1 MSALLGPLVNA
12 VAIVV
17 CGLVGCFLMRGIPA
31 RFEEIFK
38 KAIGLSVIL
47 IGIKGALDC
56 QRMLLC
62 IMSMV
67 LGSALGELIGIDAL
81 MNRVGQLAENRIG
94 KNPNGEG
101 HNFAK
106 AFVSTTILYCGGSMA
121 TVGSLQSG
129 LLGNHEILFAKSILD
144 GTTSIVFGAT
154 MGIGVMFSAIPVF
167 IYQAGIA
174 MLSILLKDFLTPDI
188 IREMS
193 AVGNLIV
200 AGIGFNFLE
209 IKEIKVANF
218 IPAIF
223 IPVVYMIIE
232 GRILHFF

>member
-1 MSALLGPLVNA
+1 MSGLLGPSVNA
-12 VAIVV
+12 IAIVV

-31 RFEEIFK
+31 RFEEIFR
-38 KAIGLSVIL
+38 KAIGLSVVL

-67 LGSALGELIGIDAL
+67 IGSALGELIGIDAY
-81 MNRVGQLAENRIG
+81 MNRIG
-94 KNPNGEG
+94 QWAESRFVKNSGGEG

-129 LLGNHEILFAKSILD
+129 LLGNNEILFAKSILD

-154 MGIGVMFSAIPVF
+154 IGIGVVFSAVPVF

-174 MLSILLKDFLTPDI
+174 MASILVKDLLTHDI

-223 IPVVYMIIE
+223 IPVIYMIIE
-232 GRILHFF
+232 GRVLHFF

>member
-1 MSALLGPLVNA
+1 
-12 VAIVV
+12 
-17 CGLVGCFLMRGIPA
+17 
-31 RFEEIFK
+31 
-38 KAIGLSVIL
+38 
-47 IGIKGALDC
+47 
-56 QRMLLC
+56 MLLC
-62 IMSMV
+62 IISMV
-67 LGSALGELIGIDAL
+67 LGSALGELIGIDAF
-81 MNRVGQLAENRIG
+81 MNRVGQWAESRLG
-94 KNPNGEG
+94 KNTSGEG
-101 HNFAK
+101 HSFAK
-106 AFVSTTILYCGGSMA
+106 AFVSTTILFCGGSMA

-129 LLGNHEILFAKSILD
+129 LLNNHEILFAKSVLD
-144 GTTSIVFGAT
+144 GTTSIIFGAT
-154 MGIGVMFSAIPVF
+154 MGIGVIFSAITVF

-174 MLSILLKDFLTPDI
+174 MLSLLVKDFLTTDI

-232 GRILHFF
+232 ARILHFF

>member
-1 MSALLGPLVNA
+1 MLGPSVNA
-12 VAIVV
+12 IAIVV
-17 CGLVGCFLMRGIPA
+17 CALVGCFLMRGIPA
-31 RFEEIFK
+31 RFEETFR
-38 KAIGLSVIL
+38 KAVGLSVIL
-47 IGIKGALDC
+47 IGIKGALES

-81 MNRVGQLAENRIG
+81 MNRVGKWAESRLG
-94 KNPNGEG
+94 KNSGGEG

-106 AFVSTTILYCGGSMA
+106 AFVSTTILFCGGSMA
-121 TVGSLQSG
+121 TVGSMQSG
-129 LLGNHEILFAKSILD
+129 LLGNHEVLFAKSILD
-144 GTTSIVFGAT
+144 GATSIIFGAT
-154 MGIGVMFSAIPVF
+154 MGVGVIFSAIPVF
-167 IYQAGIA
+167 VYQAGIA
-174 MLSILLKDFLTPDI
+174 MASILVKDYLTADI

-218 IPAIF
+218 VPAIF
-223 IPVVYMIIE
+223 IPLVYIIIE
-232 GRILHFF
+232 GLIKA

>member
-1 MSALLGPLVNA
+1 MSGLLGPSVNA
-12 VAIVV
+12 IAIVV

-31 RFEEIFK
+31 RFEEIFR
-38 KAIGLSVIL
+38 KAIGLSVVL

-67 LGSALGELIGIDAL
+67 IGSALGELIGIDAF
-81 MNRVGQLAENRIG
+81 MNRIG
-94 KNPNGEG
+94 QWAESRISKNPNGEG

-121 TVGSLQSG
+121 TVGALQSG
-129 LLGNHEILFAKSILD
+129 LLGNHEVLFAKSILD

-154 MGIGVMFSAIPVF
+154 MGIGVVFSAIPVF
-167 IYQAGIA
+167 IYQSCIA
-174 MLSILLKDFLTPDI
+174 LLSILVKDLLTPDI

-223 IPVVYMIIE
+223 VPVVYMIIE
-232 GRILHFF
+232 ARILHFF

>member
-1 MSALLGPLVNA
+1 MSGLLGPSVNA
-12 VAIVV
+12 IAIVV

-31 RFEEIFK
+31 RFEEIFR
-38 KAIGLSVIL
+38 KAIGLSVVL

-67 LGSALGELIGIDAL
+67 IGSALGELIGIDAF
-81 MNRVGQLAENRIG
+81 MNRIG
-94 KNPNGEG
+94 QWAERRFVKNSGGEG
-101 HNFAK
+101 HSFAK

-129 LLGNHEILFAKSILD
+129 LLGNNEILFAKSILD
-144 GTTSIVFGAT
+144 GTTSIVFSAT
-154 MGIGVMFSAIPVF
+154 MGIGVVFSAIPVF

-174 MLSILLKDFLTPDI
+174 MASILVKDLLTPDI

>member
-1 MSALLGPLVNA
+1 MSGLLGPSVNA
-12 VAIVV
+12 IAIVV
-17 CGLVGCFLMRGIPA
+17 CAMVGCFLMRGIPA
-31 RFEEIFK
+31 RFEEIFR

-67 LGSALGELIGIDAL
+67 LGSALGELIGIDAF
-81 MNRVGQLAENRIG
+81 MNRIG
-94 KNPNGEG
+94 QWAESKLGKNSNGEG

-106 AFVSTTILYCGGSMA
+106 AFVSTTILFCGGSMA

-144 GTTSIVFGAT
+144 GATSIVFGAT
-154 MGIGVMFSAIPVF
+154 MGIGVIFSAIPVF

-174 MLSILLKDFLTPDI
+174 MLSILVKDFLTPDI

-200 AGIGFNFLE
+200 AGIGFNFLD

>member
-1 MSALLGPLVNA
+1 MSGLLGPSVNA

-17 CGLVGCFLMRGIPA
+17 CALVGCFLMRGIPA
-31 RFEEIFK
+31 RFEEIFR

-47 IGIKGALDC
+47 IGIKGALEC

-67 LGSALGELIGIDAL
+67 LGSALGELIGIDAF
-81 MNRVGQLAENRIG
+81 MNRVGQWAERRLG
-94 KNPNGEG
+94 KSSSGDG
-101 HNFAK
+101 HSFAK
-106 AFVSTTILYCGGSMA
+106 AFVSTTILFCGGSMA

-129 LLGNHEILFAKSILD
+129 LLGNHEILFAKSVLD
-144 GTTSIVFGAT
+144 GTASIVFGAT
-154 MGIGVMFSAIPVF
+154 MGIGVLFSALPVF
-167 IYQAGIA
+167 IYQAGLA
-174 MLSILLKDFLTPDI
+174 MASILVKDFLTPDI

-223 IPVVYMIIE
+223 VPVVYMIIE
-232 GRILHFF
+232 GLIKG

>member
-1 MSALLGPLVNA
+1 MLGPSVNA
-12 VAIVV
+12 IAIVV
-17 CGLVGCFLMRGIPA
+17 CALVGCFLMRGIPA
-31 RFEEIFK
+31 RFEETFR
-38 KAIGLSVIL
+38 KAVGLSVIL
-47 IGIKGALDC
+47 IGIKGALES

-81 MNRVGQLAENRIG
+81 MNRVGKWAESRLG
-94 KNPNGEG
+94 KNSGGEG

-106 AFVSTTILYCGGSMA
+106 AFVSTTILFCGGSMA
-121 TVGSLQSG
+121 TVGSMQSG
-129 LLGNHEILFAKSILD
+129 LLGNHEVLFAKSILD
-144 GTTSIVFGAT
+144 GATSIIFGAT
-154 MGIGVMFSAIPVF
+154 MGVGVIFSAIPVF
-167 IYQAGIA
+167 VYQAGIA
-174 MLSILLKDFLTPDI
+174 MLSILVKDYLTTDI

-218 IPAIF
+218 VPAIF
-223 IPVVYMIIE
+223 IPLVYMIIE
-232 GRILHFF
+232 GLIKA

>member
-1 MSALLGPLVNA
+1 MSALLGPSVNA
-12 VAIVV
+12 VAIIV
-17 CGLVGCFLMRGIPA
+17 CALVGCFLMRGIPA
-31 RFEEIFK
+31 KFEDIFK

-62 IMSMV
+62 IISMV
-67 LGSALGELIGIDAL
+67 LGSALGELIGIDAF
-81 MNRVGQLAENRIG
+81 MNRVGQWAESRLG
-94 KNPNGEG
+94 KNSSGEG
-101 HNFAK
+101 NSFAK
-106 AFVSTTILYCGGSMA
+106 VFVSTTILYCGGSMA

-129 LLGNHEILFAKSILD
+129 LLGNHEILFAKSVLD
-144 GTTSIVFGAT
+144 GTTSIIFGAT
-154 MGIGVMFSAIPVF
+154 MGIGVMFAAIPVF
-167 IYQAGIA
+167 IYQSGIA
-174 MLSILLKDFLTPDI
+174 LLSILVKDFLTPDI

-209 IKEIKVANF
+209 VKEIKVANF

-232 GRILHFF
+232 ARILHFF

>member
-1 MSALLGPLVNA
+1 MLGPSVNA
-12 VAIVV
+12 IAILV

-31 RFEEIFK
+31 RFEEIFR

-47 IGIKGALDC
+47 IGIKGALEC

-67 LGSALGELIGIDAL
+67 IGSALGELIGIDAF
-81 MNRVGQLAENRIG
+81 MNRIG
-94 KNPNGEG
+94 QWAESRFVKNSGGEG

-106 AFVSTTILYCGGSMA
+106 AFVSTAILYCGGSMA

-129 LLGNHEILFAKSILD
+129 LLANNEILFAKSILD

-154 MGIGVMFSAIPVF
+154 MGIGVVFSAIPVF

-174 MLSILLKDFLTPDI
+174 MASILVKDYLTPDI

-232 GRILHFF
+232 GRILRFF